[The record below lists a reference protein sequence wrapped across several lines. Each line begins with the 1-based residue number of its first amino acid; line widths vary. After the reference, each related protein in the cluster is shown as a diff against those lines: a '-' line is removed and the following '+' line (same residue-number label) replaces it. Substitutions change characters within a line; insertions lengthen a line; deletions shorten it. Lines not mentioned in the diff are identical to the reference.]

1 MVCAAA
7 VSSIKTSGLEK
18 DQTYVYY
25 VSVSIS
31 KLDSVANNFQK
42 IQIPKKYSS
51 IVDSFFCDFAF
62 RRKKSVIRKAIL
74 LNIYSGLLGR
84 YSSYRKK
91 TIDSHQV
98 EKLQIIQSVENWP
111 IYHWLRGYIQILRL

>member
-91 TIDSHQV
+91 
-98 EKLQIIQSVENWP
+98 N
-111 IYHWLRGYIQILRL
+111 Y